1 MEVENRSG
9 KASGAHSAEPNVTRR
24 GFLAGSGL
32 LAASVAAAGL
42 VGCASPKQGQSGD
55 GASNEKKKAASETIE
70 TEVLVVGLGASGIL
84 AAYGAASKGAKVIG
98 IDIAESMSGVTNV
111 RTSGS
116 WAVGST
122 LEKEGPSPYTIQEAM
137 DFVNG
142 KTNYQSNQ
150 KALRAIM
157 EAGGRAIDA
166 LSSAGMKWR
175 TNFDLPANDENFA
188 NRGIHWYDLKG
199 DDRAA
204 VFSSLLDTA
213 GVECM
218 FGTTAESAI
227 MENGKLVGIQ
237 CTSDSKVVDIK
248 AAAIVMATGGFL
260 GSPEMVA
267 RYFAGGSIVAMGN
280 PVCTG
285 TGINISIDAGAQV
298 GKTFSISANE
308 YGGSNLKATPQYAF
322 RPNTGTNDAL
332 RLPVFGGLLVDAEG
346 NRFINE
352 GFACERA
359 MFAGDTFIRE
369 KYCYAVADQTFIDRL
384 SNEPVS
390 DFYGDERMK
399 GMFEGIVMSDFEAQF
414 DKAVEE
420 GWAFKADTVE
430 ELSEHFGQ
438 TKLAETVAEYNGY
451 CEKGIDE
458 LFFKDAKYLQPLV
471 QGPYYIVQSQ
481 AGGWCSLG
489 GIKTNASCQAL
500 DADDKPVDSLFICGV
515 DADIYTSP
523 LYLMACENGFAIAS
537 GLIAGESAAE
547 YVKA

>member
-1 MEVENRSG
+1 MTSKETMRSG
-9 KASGAHSAEPNVTRR
+9 VVGEGITRR
-24 GFLAGSGL
+24 GFLAGSSL
-32 LAASVAAAGL
+32 LAASVATMGL
-42 VGCASPKQGQSGD
+42 AGCAASSGQQGAGNSAGKED
-55 GASNEKKKAASETIE
+55 ASKKKTASETLE
-70 TEVLVVGLGASGIL
+70 ADVLVVGLGASGIL
-84 AAYGAASKGAKVIG
+84 AAYGAASKGANVIG
-98 IDIAESMSGVTNV
+98 IDTAESMSGVTNV

-122 LEKEGPSPYTIQEAM
+122 LEKEGPNPYTIQEAM
-137 DFVNG
+137 DFVNA

-175 TNFDLPANDENFA
+175 TNFDLPVTDENFA

-204 VFSSLLDTA
+204 VFTNLLESV
-213 GVECM
+213 GVECR
-218 FGTTAESAI
+218 FSTTAESVI
-227 MENGKLVGIQ
+227 MEDGKLVGVQ
-237 CTSDSKVVDIK
+237 CVSASKVIDIR
-248 AAAIVMATGGFL
+248 ARAIVFATGGFL
-260 GSPEMVA
+260 GSPDMVA

-285 TGINISIDAGAQV
+285 TGINLAIDAGAQV

-308 YGGSNLKATPQYAF
+308 YGGSNMNATPQYAF

-332 RLPVFGGLLVDAEG
+332 RLPVLGGLLVDAEG

-369 KYCYAVADQTFIDRL
+369 KYCYAVADQSFVDRL
-384 SNEPVS
+384 SSEPVS
-390 DFYGDERMK
+390 DFYGDDRMK
-399 GMFEGIVMSDFEAQF
+399 GMFEGIVMSDLEEHF
-414 DKAVEE
+414 DQAIEE
-420 GWAFKADTVE
+420 GWAFKADTLE
-430 ELSEHFGQ
+430 ELSAHFGQ
-438 TKLAETVAEYNGY
+438 TRLVETVKQYNEYCDNGT
-451 CEKGIDE
+451 DE
-458 LFFKDAKYLQPLV
+458 LFFKDAKYLQPLT
-471 QGPYYIVQSQ
+471 QAPYYIVQSQ

-500 DADDKPVDSLFICGV
+500 DADDKPVPSLFVCGV

-523 LYLMACENGFAIAS
+523 LWLMACENGFAIAS
-537 GLIAGESAAE
+537 GLIAGESAAA
-547 YVKA
+547 YAKA